1 VLLYVWFLNSLI
13 IQQIQHFFT
22 NTNVHFCQIEN
33 VVVQFIIN
41 IWRSDFLLLNHDL
54 KLKTQLILN
63 KENYVQLFLKMINP
77 TNPDFSFRF
86 KLVHFC
92 FNF

>member
-1 VLLYVWFLNSLI
+1 MLLYVWFLNSLI

-54 KLKTQLILN
+54 KLKTQLILY
-63 KENYVQLFLKMINP
+63 KENYVLLFTKMTNP
-77 TNPDFSFRF
+77 TNLDFFS
-86 KLVHFC
+86 K
-92 FNF
+92 